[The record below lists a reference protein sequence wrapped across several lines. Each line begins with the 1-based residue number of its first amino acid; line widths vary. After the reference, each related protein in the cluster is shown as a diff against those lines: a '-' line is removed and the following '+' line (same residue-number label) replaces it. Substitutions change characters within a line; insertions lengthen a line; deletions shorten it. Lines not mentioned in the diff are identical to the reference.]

1 MERKRARRAM
11 MGTVTARTIAQL
23 WRYPVKSMGGER
35 LPAVG
40 IDTRA
45 MHADRL
51 WAVRDLE
58 LDAVTTARRLPM
70 LLGCSARFVDDPPDD
85 VGPGNVTDVVVTL
98 PDGTEVGSTDRERM
112 DARLSELNGKSV
124 ALVPL
129 PPMSDRSA
137 YRGVLANKRDL
148 RRQFALADDE
158 PMVDLSML
166 PVRKLA
172 ELAIFATP
180 VGIFAD
186 AYPLHILT
194 TASLNALAERA
205 PHADFDVRRFRP
217 NVVIDTGDASGFVEE
232 QWLGGVLTTPDAGIR
247 AVCPTVRCSVPLRE
261 QRQFDLDPDPD
272 VVRTISRH
280 ADRCLGVY
288 ADIEEPGVLR
298 EGDEVTF
305 TPSTSNSAVHRLANR
320 IKRSAVRS
328 VNRVLP

>member
-1 MERKRARRAM
+1 M
-11 MGTVTARTIAQL
+11 MASVTARTIAQL

-40 IDTRA
+40 VDTRA

-70 LLGCSARFVDDPPDD
+70 LLGCSARFAGDPPAG
-85 VGPGNVTDVVVTL
+85 VGPGNVTEVLVTF
-98 PDGTEVGSTDRERM
+98 PDGTEIESTDRERM
-112 DARLSELNGKSV
+112 DARLSELAGKSV

-129 PPMSDRSA
+129 PPMSDKSA

-172 ELAIFATP
+172 ELAIYATP

-205 PHADFDVRRFRP
+205 PQADFDVRRFRP
-217 NVVIDTGDASGFVEE
+217 NVVLDTGDASGFVEE
-232 QWLGGVLTTPDAGIR
+232 QWLGGVLTTPDTDIR
-247 AVCPTVRCSVPLRE
+247 VVCPTVRCSVPLRE
-261 QRQFDLDPDPD
+261 QPQFDLAPDPE
-272 VVRTISRH
+272 VVRTVSRH

-288 ADIEEPGVLR
+288 AEVERSGVLR

-305 TPSTSNSAVHRLANR
+305 TPSTSNSAALRLAGR

-328 VNRVLP
+328 VNRLLP

>member
-1 MERKRARRAM
+1 M
-11 MGTVTARTIAQL
+11 MASVSVGTIAQL

-40 IDTRA
+40 VDTRA

-58 LDAVTTARRLPM
+58 LGAVTTARRLPM
-70 LLGCSARFVDDPPDD
+70 LLGCSARFAGDPPDD
-85 VGPGNVTDVVVTL
+85 VGPGTVTDVVVTF
-98 PDGTEVGSTDRERM
+98 PDGTEVESTDRARL
-112 DARLSELNGKSV
+112 DARLSELTGKSV

-129 PPMSDRSA
+129 PPTSDRSA

-172 ELAIFATP
+172 ELAVFATP

-186 AYPLHILT
+186 AYPLHLLT
-194 TASLNALAERA
+194 TASLDALAERA
-205 PHADFDVRRFRP
+205 PRADFDVRRFRP
-217 NVVIDTGDASGFVEE
+217 NVVLDTGDASGFVEE
-232 QWLGGVLTTPDAGIR
+232 QWPGGVLTTPETAIR
-247 AVCPTVRCSVPLRE
+247 VVCPTVRCSVPLRA
-261 QRQFDLDPDPD
+261 QPQFALPPDAD
-272 VVRTISRH
+272 VVRTVSRH
-280 ADRCLGVY
+280 ADRCLGSY
-288 ADIEEPGVLR
+288 AEIERPGVLR

-305 TPSTSNSAVHRLANR
+305 TPSTSNSAALRLAHR

-328 VNRVLP
+328 VNRILP